1 MSCSWNRTFPI
12 RGHSREQRS
21 FSRTGTGRE
30 MKQKLKKDMSKKC
43 TFFGQPSRQ
52 SGFIRQKVRGVVQ
65 ISFPYAPCSGV
76 SLKKIH
82 AVHPSPLINRSM
94 HSFSRHHILR
104 HPIGSLPRTHY
115 TSSNPSPQKGPT
127 DWRYS
132 HIPLDSSFRPLPR
145 LSNLQR

>member
-21 FSRTGTGRE
+21 FSRTGRGRE

-43 TFFGQPSRQ
+43 TFFGQPSRH
-52 SGFIRQKVRGVVQ
+52 SGFIRQKYEALYK
-65 ISFPYAPCSGV
+65 SLFPTLHVPGYHK
-76 SLKKIH
+76 KKIH
-82 AVHPSPLINRSM
+82 AVHPSPLINCST
-94 HSFSRHHILR
+94 HPFNRHHILR
-104 HPIGSLPRTHY
+104 HPIDSLPKTHY
-115 TSSNPSPQKGPT
+115 TSSNPSPQKDPT

-145 LSNLQR
+145 LSNPQQ